1 MVIRSTRSFTRSS
14 TGSEAFL
21 YGRHS
26 VSDLAKDFVAGM
38 LITLA
43 IAVVANRNVVKT
55 FCFLPDRFRLAMFIA
70 KVCNNVD
77 RSCESPSSRSH
88 DDYLYFLLRSSH
100 RNEVAM
106 AQAAPEKDPSLSH
119 EAITQTYAPTATCM
133 TPSEIE
139 LPKLTLRNRGGE
151 AKKLKCG
158 ERAKFPGDA
167 SIIHRPMFCRRIVI
181 GRSGE

>member
-1 MVIRSTRSFTRSS
+1 MINLVGQCCTYRKSCPAFSSMVIRSTRSFTRSS

-106 AQAAPEKDPSLSH
+106 APEKDPSLSH
-119 EAITQTYAPTATCM
+119 EAITQNVCTYRHLHD
-133 TPSEIE
+133 SQ
-139 LPKLTLRNRGGE
+139 RN
-151 AKKLKCG
+151 
-158 ERAKFPGDA
+158 
-167 SIIHRPMFCRRIVI
+167 
-181 GRSGE
+181 